1 MNSNESFRTTFDI
14 KKCPRKITH
23 NKSLMVFGSC
33 FGEHIGNFLSKYH
46 FKTCINPSGIL
57 YNPLSV
63 SSAIKRIISGNIYT
77 RSELFFYQ
85 ELWRSLDHHTS
96 FSDPDPDITIQSIN
110 SSFQRAVEAI
120 RELDTLIITFGTAFA
135 YYSKQ
140 DGRVAANCHKLPDD
154 NFDRKLTPIKLI
166 IDEYSELFKILYS
179 IRPELQIVIT
189 VSPVRHLR
197 DSAREN
203 QLSKS
208 FLHSAIY
215 ELENMF
221 PIYYFPAYEIL
232 MDDLRDYRFYDSDM
246 VHPSQSAIEYILEK
260 FKSACI
266 SEDSINFIKD
276 FTDIINA
283 MSHRLLRPDLEST
296 HKFADTN
303 YKKLL
308 KISENHPETDLS
320 AELDYFKKLL

>member
-1 MNSNESFRTTFDI
+1 MNSNESFRTTFNI
-14 KKCPRKITH
+14 KVCSRKITH

-46 FKTCINPSGIL
+46 FKTCLNPSGIL

-63 SSAIKRIISGNIYT
+63 SSAIKRIISGKIYT
-77 RSELFFYQ
+77 GSELFFYQ
-85 ELWRSLDHHTS
+85 ELWRSPDHHTS
-96 FSDPDPDITIQSIN
+96 FSDPDPDITLQTIN
-110 SSFQRAVEAI
+110 SSFLRAVGVMK
-120 RELDTLIITFGTAFA
+120 ELDTLIITFGTAFTFI
-135 YYSKQ
+135 SKQ
-140 DGRVAANCHKLPDD
+140 DGRVVSNCHKLPND
-154 NFDRKLTPIKLI
+154 NFDRQLTPIKI
-166 IDEYSELFKILYS
+166 IVEEYSELFKILYS
-179 IRPELQIVIT
+179 RRPELQIIIT

-203 QLSKS
+203 QVSKS

-215 ELENMF
+215 ELENRF

-246 VHPSQSAIEYILEK
+246 VHPSKSAIEYILEK
-260 FKSACI
+260 FKIACI
-266 SEDSINFIKD
+266 SEDSICFIKD

-283 MSHRLLRPDLEST
+283 MDHRLLRADLEST

-308 KISENHPETDLS
+308 KIAEKYPETDLS
-320 AELDYFKKLL
+320 AETCYFKKLL